1 MRMGVFKTAQELEH
15 KDWINEED
23 FYEEDA
29 RILLLEDDELT
40 PAEDGFMKGYD
51 EKLEEE
57 L

>member
-1 MRMGVFKTAQELEH
+1 MGVFKTAQELEQ